1 METLEKVIN
10 LSDETLEIWRFG
22 VDDYAV
28 NFVNGECSIRGTL
41 IEVMNEV
48 FGMYAEEI
56 FEQ

>member
-10 LSDETLEIWRFG
+10 LSNETLEIWRFG

-28 NFVNGECSIRGTL
+28 NFINGDCSIRGTL

>member
-10 LSDETLEIWRFG
+10 LSNETLEIWRFG

-28 NFVNGECSIRGTL
+28 NFINGECSIRGTL
-41 IEVMNEV
+41 MEVMNEV

>member
-10 LSDETLEIWRFG
+10 LSNETLEIWRFG

-28 NFVNGECSIRGTL
+28 NFINGECSIRGTL